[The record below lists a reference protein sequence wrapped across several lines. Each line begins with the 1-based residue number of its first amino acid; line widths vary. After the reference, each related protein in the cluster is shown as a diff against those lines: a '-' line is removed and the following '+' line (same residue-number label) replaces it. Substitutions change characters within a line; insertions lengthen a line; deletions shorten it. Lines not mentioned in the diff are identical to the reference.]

1 MTKRQFILSVAV
13 SLITTTLACNAIRT
27 TPEVNTDQVINNAAL
42 APGQTISLPMETG
55 EPLPIERDQ
64 QIAFSINDFL
74 TPVFSG
80 TLVCRTTT
88 NPDTGT
94 YDFFYRILES
104 TTGLSG
110 DIARIE
116 VTNFAGLNIGVG
128 YSDNSGAIPPTSV
141 ERSADGATVS
151 CIFADPVKPGETSTY
166 LRVQTQAIA
175 AGEGGTVRLVT
186 SSGQSATVTCRQ
198 PE

>member
-1 MTKRQFILSVAV
+1 MTKRQFILSVAF
-13 SLITTTLACNAIRT
+13 SLVTTTLACNAIRT
-27 TPEVNTDQVINNAAL
+27 TPEVNTDQAINNAAL
-42 APGQTISLPMETG
+42 EPGQTIALPMEAG
-55 EPLPIERDQ
+55 EPLQIERDE
-64 QIAFSINDFL
+64 QIDFSINDFF

-80 TLVCRTTT
+80 TLICRTTT

-94 YDFFYRILES
+94 YDFFYRISES

-116 VTNFAGLNIGVG
+116 VSNFAGLDIGVG
-128 YSDNSGAIPPTSV
+128 YSDNGGAIPPTSV

-151 CIFADPVKPGETSTY
+151 CIFADPVKPGEASTY
-166 LRVQTQAIA
+166 LRVQTRALA
-175 AGEGGTVRLVT
+175 AGEGGTVRLIT
-186 SSGQSATVTCRQ
+186 SSGQSATVSCRQ